1 MPKIK
6 ILENPKLYFEW
17 SHHTVG
23 LLNMSSFTDFGSERV
38 KQLEL
43 VDLHVHVYI
52 EVIQRK
58 SCVIRLSIFTGQL
71 YVFEPLDKKKQ
82 KLMSKNAQPSYTTFH
97 WVN

>member
-1 MPKIK
+1 
-6 ILENPKLYFEW
+6 
-17 SHHTVG
+17 
-23 LLNMSSFTDFGSERV
+23 MSSFTDFGSERV

-71 YVFEPLDKKKQ
+71 YVFEPLDNKKQ
-82 KLMSKNAQPSYTTFH
+82 KLMSKNAQPYYMYTTFSLDKLTIM
-97 WVN
+97 